1 MVSLCHSDIA
11 RTLVDCPSLL
21 AHTRS
26 THWEMDAVTYDG
38 KSAADATA
46 TEDTTQTEPILRR
59 TLLKTGATALGV
71 AVLGAPMQKVVRAAS
86 AVETA
91 TAVSVDKFMAASRYL
106 IQHGLSPGVGARMA
120 EILYAKISTL
130 DADLD
135 AIISTA
141 REKNSK
147 VVEDFFDTLP
157 DGHVKDSAHQIIFGW
172 YAGVVDESPTAE
184 VFAYEEALMYQPTKD
199 VVALPTYSF
208 NGPDHWTDVDPPL
221 SAMPEF

>member
-1 MVSLCHSDIA
+1 M
-11 RTLVDCPSLL
+11 
-21 AHTRS
+21 
-26 THWEMDAVTYDG
+26 TYEG
-38 KSAADATA
+38 QSATAPTA
-46 TEDTTQTEPILRR
+46 TEDITQSEPISRR

-71 AVLGAPMQKVVRAAS
+71 AVFGASMHKVAQAAG

-91 TAVSVDKFMAASRYL
+91 TAVSVDKFMAASSSL
-106 IQHGLSPGVGARMA
+106 IQHALSPGVGARMA
-120 EILYAKISTL
+120 EILYAKIPTL

-135 AIISTA
+135 AIISTT

-184 VFAYEEALMYQPTKD
+184 VFAYEEALMYQPTKHA
-199 VVALPTYSF
+199 VALPTYSF
-208 NGPDHWTDVDPPL
+208 NGPNHWTNVDPPL